1 MGTVLG
7 TAYRALLVVLMVAV
21 AAPPVA
27 QVVAGPVPSLF
38 PLVTGATWT
47 RKTDEGTDSVT
58 KVVGPKTV
66 GTVRCIAT
74 ERKAVERGRER
85 IDRTCY
91 QVTATEVLIIEWTSP
106 RGGLQVSNPPRPLMK
121 LPPRAG
127 QTWSWSPADS
137 AFELKIT
144 SKWIG
149 EETVKVPAG
158 TYKAWKL
165 QTVTTGEDTEITAFT
180 WYAPGVGAVRS
191 ERKGFRGDRQ
201 ISGWS
206 ELVSYKAP

>member
-1 MGTVLG
+1 METVFV
-7 TAYRALLVVLMVAV
+7 TVYRALLVVLVVAV
-21 AAPPVA
+21 AVPPVA
-27 QVVAGPVPSLF
+27 QVAAGPAPSLF
-38 PLVTGATWT
+38 PLVAGAVWT
-47 RKTDEGTDSVT
+47 RKSDEGTESVT

-66 GTVRCIAT
+66 GTVRCVVA

-91 QVTATEVLIIEWTSP
+91 QVTAAEILIIEWTSP
-106 RGGLQVSNPPRPLMK
+106 RGGLTLSKPARPLMK
-121 LPPRAG
+121 LPPKAG

-137 AFELKIT
+137 AFEMKIT

-149 EETVKVPAG
+149 EETVKVAAG

-165 QTVTTGEDTEITAFT
+165 QTVTAGEDTEITAYT

-191 ERKGFRGDRQ
+191 ERKGYRGDTQ